1 MSTLRVTNI
10 EAKGDPSSPSV
21 DEKLKLTN
29 SAGDVVLEV
38 DGKNV
43 GAGQTVFVGS
53 GIVTATT
60 VSATTVSIAGSITA
74 TNLYGDASSL
84 TGIDATA
91 LKSGGVVKV
100 QANSSGSVTTGVA
113 TITSQLTVGE
123 SFIKSGA
130 VGLGSTNTSGR
141 DAGISTA
148 TGTMI
153 YNAQTSNIEVWTGTK
168 WAYASLSTPATATG
182 GDIVGTYNGKAIH
195 VFTTSG
201 TFTNSGGSPLT
212 IEYIAIAGGGGG
224 GGAARGAGGGGAGGV
239 ITNISGLMPAVTPV
253 AAVGPAVSYTVTI
266 GGGGSGGAGPN
277 GIGGNGV
284 DTTITGPGPFTL
296 RAAGGGRGN
305 VALTGGS
312 GIGGSAGGSGDGVG
326 GASGN
331 SPESSG
337 NQFNPGSPAFP
348 GPAPG
353 QGNDSGG
360 GYHQPGVY
368 SAGGGGGGAGAAGQW
383 AGPLG
388 PIAGG
393 GNGGDG
399 VILPATYQDPSASYG
414 NPGPSGGNFW
424 YAGGGGGGNNLGS
437 AGIGE
442 GGAVAGGGP
451 YAGAGNGGDTAA
463 APQPGSATGAD
474 ALVNSGSGGGGGGGY
489 GTPTATGG
497 AGGSGI
503 VFISYPT

>member
-29 SAGDVVLEV
+29 STGDIVLEV

-60 VSATTVSIAGSITA
+60 VSATTVSVAGSITA

-100 QANSSGSVTTGVA
+100 QANSSGSVTTGVS
-113 TITSQLTVGE
+113 TVTSQIVVGD
-123 SFIKSGA
+123 SFIKSGS
-130 VGLGSTNTSGR
+130 VGLGSTNTAGR

-148 TGTMI
+148 VGTMI
-153 YNAQTSNIEVWTGTK
+153 YNIQTSKIEVWTGSK
-168 WAYASLSTPATATG
+168 WAYANLSVPSNATG
-182 GDIVGTYNGKAIH
+182 GDIVGSYNGKAIH

-201 TFTNSGGSPLT
+201 TFTNNEVSPLT

-239 ITNISGLMPAVTPV
+239 LTNISGLMPTVTPI

-326 GASGN
+326 GAPGN

-360 GYHQPGVY
+360 GHHQAGVY
-368 SAGGGGGGAGAAGQW
+368 SAGGGGGGAGSAGQW

-399 VILPATYQDPSASYG
+399 IILPATYQDPAASYG

-442 GGAVAGGGP
+442 GGGGGGP
-451 YAGAGNGGDTAA
+451 YAGAGNGGDTG
-463 APQPGSATGAD
+463 PPDSGSNPATGFD
-474 ALVNSGSGGGGGGGY
+474 ALANSGSGGGGGGGY
-489 GTPTATGG
+489 QTPTATGG